1 MPLQIFF
8 GGICK
13 ELQIHLNY
21 TTFALLIQHLFRFQI
36 LLLKL
41 PEPLRLV
48 QPEELRPVLHGL
60 QLVRVQHPLRP
71 CQRDAAAVA
80 VLFGAPE
87 CAGVLRFLAVYLERL
102 ADFANLPVKDAV
114 IRARVAVQH
123 CIPLLDDLAAL
134 TLGGVACV
142 FARLSGM
149 PEEICT

>member
-60 QLVRVQHPLRP
+60 QFVRVQRPLRP

-80 VLFGAPE
+80 VLFRSPE
-87 CAGVLRFLAVYLERL
+87 CAGVFGFLAVYLERF

-114 IRARVAVQH
+114 IRARVAIQH
-123 CIPLLDDLAAL
+123 GIPLLDHLAAL
-134 TLGGVACV
+134 RASSADC
-142 FARLSGM
+142 
-149 PEEICT
+149 C